1 MVQSGNYDGPQF
13 ESFRVKDV
21 LRDSEVDDVVQR
33 GVPAEEEPAAEH
45 RPHSRGLLG
54 ILVCHWYR
62 PFAP

>member
-1 MVQSGNYDGPQF
+1 MHSGNYDGPQS
-13 ESFRVKDV
+13 ERFRVKDV
-21 LRDSEVDDVVQR
+21 LRDLEVDDVVRR

-54 ILVCHWYR
+54 NLVCRWYR